1 MIKCLDL
8 VGVFLIIF
16 VKSSMKDKIKNF
28 DHAIIKTGL
37 MGTMGNKGS
46 CLIRFNYMDTTLAFS
61 CGHLA
66 AGSSALGN
74 RINEIHEILNKNFPL
89 LKDLKFFEHDIAII
103 FGDLN
108 FRIDVD
114 FNTCLEMI
122 RNKSLHILAEYDQL
136 NKVKQLNS
144 TFSNFLEGN
153 LNFNPT
159 YKYVKG
165 TNDYD
170 SKRKRVPSWCD
181 RILYKKSRFINQSM
195 YDRAELLHSDHR
207 PIFSIFTVC
216 AYQEIKEEK
225 AKLIKEIKKNLLLD
239 LKPHTLKN
247 VSGNYKDYDDK
258 EHMQKEANNNK
269 EGIDNTRMIVDS
281 TNYENPVKCVNNESE
296 ILKYFK

>member
-46 CLIRFNYMDTTLAFS
+46 CLIRFNYMDTSLAIS

-66 AGSSALGN
+66 AGSSALEN
-74 RINEIHEILNKNFPL
+74 RINEIHEILNKNFPIH
-89 LKDLKFFEHDIAII
+89 KDLKFFEHDIAII

-122 RNKSLHILAEYDQL
+122 GNKSLHILAEYDQL
-136 NKVKQLNS
+136 NKIKQINS
-144 TFSNFLEGN
+144 TFSNLLEGS
-153 LNFNPT
+153 LDFNPT

-181 RILYKKSRFINQSM
+181 RILYKKSRFINQKM
-195 YDRAELLHSDHR
+195 YNRAELLHSDHR

-225 AKLIKEIKKNLLLD
+225 AKLIREIKKNLLLD
-239 LKPHTLKN
+239 LKPFNLKN
-247 VSGNYKDYDDK
+247 LTANNTNYEDK
-258 EHMQKEANNNK
+258 EKMQKETKSDK
-269 EGIDNTRMIVDS
+269 EGFDNTMNLIDS
-281 TNYENPVKCVNNESE
+281 YKNGIPVKCNESE